1 MPFLQEATPSACE
14 ASRRTNEETEHA
26 GAFHEEEGPMWT
38 GMTTFLFDQADAAIL
53 QLKAPSTVPALPN
66 THPEMKFAISI
77 AFVASILAM
86 ALAAP
91 LPAVQADDIVA
102 RAAPVE
108 DGFYTP
114 DWTSSAK
121 KRGEPAE
128 DGFYSPSWASGA

>member
-1 MPFLQEATPSACE
+1 
-14 ASRRTNEETEHA
+14 
-26 GAFHEEEGPMWT
+26 
-38 GMTTFLFDQADAAIL
+38 
-53 QLKAPSTVPALPN
+53 
-66 THPEMKFAISI
+66 MKFAISI